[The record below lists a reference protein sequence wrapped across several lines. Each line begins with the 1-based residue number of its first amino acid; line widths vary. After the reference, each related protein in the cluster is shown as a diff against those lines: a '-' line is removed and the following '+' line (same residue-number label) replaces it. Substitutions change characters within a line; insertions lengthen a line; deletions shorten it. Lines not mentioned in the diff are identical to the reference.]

1 MARPARPGK
10 AWVWSNNKKAWAKP
24 AKPSNKNFAYG
35 WDDTKGWIKKT
46 QEEFATGL
54 SGLTG
59 LEGNDA
65 NWAFALTA
73 IKADAGLTD
82 VFNRAWKAE
91 QAGSAWTK
99 ETFYNEV
106 KKKDWYKKHDS
117 AWRAYDLKSK
127 DPLQAGNLAS
137 DIKTRETLL
146 KTYATI
152 IGATITDADLTT
164 LAKSTLQSGLS
175 SDAELKSTLTSYI
188 DFSKISIGQGI
199 ANVTN
204 GLIGSAG
211 NTESQIRQWAT
222 DYGITVDSNFVK
234 QYATNVINGGDINDA
249 HKAIIDLAKKTY
261 QPWADNI
268 TDTQTTIAAGAHYKN
283 SISNML
289 GVTPES
295 INMQNGWMQKFMT
308 AKDDKGN
315 PLGIPEAEKAIR
327 QSNEWATSTTGREQI
342 NTIGNQILAKMGI

>member
-1 MARPARPGK
+1 MTRPTQPGK
-10 AWVWSNNKKAWAKP
+10 AWVWSSKRKVWVKP
-24 AKPSNKNFAYG
+24 TKPSNKNFAYN
-35 WDDTKGWIKKT
+35 WDDAKGWIKKT

-54 SGLTG
+54 KGG
-59 LEGNDA
+59 DE
-65 NWAFALTA
+65 NWAFALAA
-73 IKADAGLTD
+73 ISKNAGLAS

-106 KKKDWYKKHDS
+106 KKTDWYTKHDS

-127 DPLQAGNLAS
+127 DPLQAGNFAS

-146 KTYATI
+146 RTYATN
-152 IGATITDADLTT
+152 IGATLDDSQLND
-164 LAKSTLQSGLS
+164 LAKKTLQSGLS
-175 SDAELKSTLTSYI
+175 TDAELKSTLTSYI
-188 DFSKISIGQGI
+188 DFSKISIDQSITNITGGLTGQ
-199 ANVTN
+199 A
-204 GLIGSAG
+204 GS
-211 NTESQIRQWAT
+211 TESTIRQWAT
-222 DYGITVDSNFVK
+222 DYGVTVNADFVK
-234 QYATNVINGGDINDA
+234 QYATNVINGGDVNDA
-249 HKAIIDLAKKTY
+249 RKAIVDLAKKTY

-268 TDTQTTIAAGAHYKN
+268 TESQSTVSAGAHYAN
-283 SISNML
+283 AISNML

-315 PLGIPEAEKAIR
+315 PLGIPEAQKAIR
-327 QSNEWATSTTGREQI
+327 QSDEWATSTTGREQI